1 MLEHL
6 SDVIKGPVRFRIG
19 SVPPDLTPI
28 VRRDNTAQKIRFAG
42 KVFTIIIPDRISIRY
57 AAVGSAVLLQ
67 LQE

>member
-1 MLEHL
+1 MVEPL

-28 VRRDNTAQKIRFAG
+28 FGRDNSTFKIGLAG
-42 KVFTIIIPDRISIRY
+42 KVFIIIIPGRISIRY
-57 AAVGSAVLLQ
+57 AALGSAVLLL